1 MRRHP
6 VCACARHTVLSGPR
20 YIPDSLHVP
29 LPSCPLCS
37 HLIFFYPYILPTF
50 GGTRTAASRGPPPEP
65 DDRRQNRRPS
75 PEPDGRRQNRRLSP
89 EQTTVA
95 RIDDRPQNRRPPEPD
110 DRRQNR
116 RPSPEQTTVPRID
129 DRPQN

>member
-75 PEPDGRRQNRRLSP
+75 Q
-89 EQTTVA
+89 
-95 RIDDRPQNRRPPEPD
+95 
-110 DRRQNR
+110 
-116 RPSPEQTTVPRID
+116 EQTTVPRTD
-129 DRPQN
+129 DPQNQTTAVRTTSQQIHNQFNRSIES